1 MGKDNTEKKERVLT
15 DAEKRDWKNSR
26 FFLMK

>member
-15 DAEKRDWKNSR
+15 DAEKDAPYNSY
-26 FFLMK
+26 LIII